1 MAEAEMF
8 QIAAWMDAVV
18 VAPGDAALHVRIAGE
33 VRELCARFPAPG
45 LLV

>member
-1 MAEAEMF
+1 MR

-18 VAPGDAALHVRIAGE
+18 TAPSDAGLHEKIAGE
-33 VRELCARFPAPG
+33 VRELCAKFPAPG